1 MADNKGINGME
12 IPEELLDTIAGGVR
26 TQAEIDEVREVLR
39 GYRKN
44 GIEKDVLIGAIGGMG
59 KAQPGDLAFEE
70 FKQLVES
77 VWAED

>member
-1 MADNKGINGME
+1 M
-12 IPEELLDTIAGGVR
+12 P
-26 TQAEIDEVREVLR
+26 EIDEVREVLR